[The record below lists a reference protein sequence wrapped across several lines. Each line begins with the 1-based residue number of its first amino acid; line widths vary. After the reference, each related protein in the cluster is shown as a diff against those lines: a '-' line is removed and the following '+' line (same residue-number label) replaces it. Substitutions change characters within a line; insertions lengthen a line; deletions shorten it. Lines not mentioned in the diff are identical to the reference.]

1 LISFGLIWRIL
12 PAAGKMD
19 SMGIGLCIATLVVVP
34 ALYDYDPLIGVWLAL
49 DRIDKPVLFG
59 NAA

>member
-1 LISFGLIWRIL
+1 
-12 PAAGKMD
+12 MD
-19 SMGIGLCIATLVVVP
+19 SMGISLCSATSVVVP
-34 ALYDYDPLIGVWLAL
+34 TLYDYDPLIGVWLAL